1 MSRVTV
7 NVILFAI
14 GFFAAAVSLAPVS
27 AWLGLE
33 SLVSDSML
41 MIPGLEVNEGE
52 QDPVNPAV
60 FWDASLANNAFERS
74 LLERRD
80 AGSISRQQNTG
91 RARLEDNY
99 PELTP
104 SSTTSKKEAAEAD
117 LIVKKQEEIKLAEA
131 ELASLIVSDSSDNQ
145 EPDSDLELEKPLIP
159 VAEPFPELH
168 SNRLSERHSKLQAAE
183 VVQPKR
189 TLERAPQR
197 TMEQSVVSHRESP
210 DWQSPERHSPSNI
223 AATGPFR
230 GAAEIIAAVRGDEGA
245 DLSLIA
251 SYNLQKLPAYKDKVL
266 PLVRK
271 EALAS
276 LIERFQTDEWTS
288 TDGLIPG
295 SPAYRFVN
303 RITSVNPELG
313 RSLRVAA
320 VMFQR
325 LYARVI
331 GRGRPFYTDTEF
343 LAYLREVQ
351 GTNSSWVTARDVID
365 IGHDHVF
372 VRFFE
377 RLKSEFVAEL
387 GRQHPQAFIP
397 VLTAYAS
404 VDPMHTTGFSRVT
417 LIEIL
422 SRLSLTEDAAQ
433 RIRVG
438 AFERRYGVL
447 RQFALASAS
456 VRRAAANFYLV
467 TAVDAAKKKDLDLSG
482 WIFSQSLL
490 YSPGM
495 PKQRIVGEYLVGAGV
510 YLEDLKLDGENLLT
524 SRKEDFYPPGREKT
538 ATKEGFYLDESAVGE
553 EADPDSP
560 LLGGY
565 SWFLLLVAGFLVIFV
580 FLKKNNSAEQT
591 RYEAEEASPRVE
603 RKGGFLHML
612 KVRYRLL
619 RMLVVKARSG
629 SGQQISVYHRDL

>member
-33 SLVSDSML
+33 VLVSDSML
-41 MIPGLEVNEGE
+41 MIPGLDANEGE
-52 QDPVNPAV
+52 EDTVNPAV

-80 AGSISRQQNTG
+80 AESLAKQQNTG
-91 RARLEDNY
+91 RARLEDQST
-99 PELTP
+99 EATP
-104 SSTTSKKEAAEAD
+104 LSTANTTKTTEAD
-117 LIVKKQEEIKLAEA
+117 LIAKKQEEIRLAEIELARLIDSDPVVKQETETHRPPQA
-131 ELASLIVSDSSDNQ
+131 ELPPLEVTQPESTTSQVLKRQVGPSLMVD
-145 EPDSDLELEKPLIP
+145 
-159 VAEPFPELH
+159 
-168 SNRLSERHSKLQAAE
+168 
-183 VVQPKR
+183 KR
-189 TLERAPQR
+189 ADR
-197 TMEQSVVSHRESP
+197 
-210 DWQSPERHSPSNI
+210 QSPSGNVATSPV
-223 AATGPFR
+223 R
-230 GAAEIIAAVRGDEGA
+230 GAAAIVAAIRGDEGA

-251 SYNLQKLPAYKDKVL
+251 SFNLQKLPAYKDKVL
-266 PLVRK
+266 PLIRK

-343 LAYLREVQ
+343 LAYIREVQ
-351 GTNSSWVTARDVID
+351 ASRSSWVTARDVID

-404 VDPMHTTGFSRVT
+404 VDPMHTTSFSRVT

-467 TAVDAAKKKDLDLSG
+467 TAVDAAKKNDLDLSG

-490 YSPGM
+490 YAPGM
-495 PKQRIVGEYLVGAGV
+495 PKQRIVGEYLAGAGV
-510 YLEDLKLDGENLLT
+510 YLEGLKIDGENLLT
-524 SRKEDFYPPGREKT
+524 SKKEDFYPPGKAKT
-538 ATKEGFYLDESAVGE
+538 AENEHFYLDGTETSDEDEVES
-553 EADPDSP
+553 SW
-560 LLGGY
+560 LGGY
-565 SWFLLLVAGFLVIFV
+565 SWLLLLVAGSLVIVV
-580 FLKKNNSAEQT
+580 FLKRNSSIEP
-591 RYEAEEASPRVE
+591 EEYPATGLSQRVR
-603 RKGGFLHML
+603 RKSGLMHAL

-619 RMLVVKARSG
+619 RKLIAKARAG
-629 SGQQISVYHRDL
+629 SGEQISVYHRDL